1 MAYRDSASFGKR
13 QEFVAIAELLRR
25 GFDVYLTL
33 VDDQQIDCVVRNEI
47 LGEPVYLDIQIK
59 ARSKQCNPKNAGTF
73 AALEVRNPR
82 ANFFFIFFSEQTN
95 CYWVLPS
102 LELIKEANRNKTGQN
117 VGKYRIVFTNLS
129 SKTGLVVPRPRFE
142 KYRNNF
148 ELLKDFGEASP

>member
-95 CYWVLPS
+95 CYWVIPS

-129 SKTGLVVPRPRFE
+129 SKTGQVVPRPRFE